1 MQGITPTLMT
11 DQYLKALGIP
21 ALNEMQTAT
30 IKAAE
35 KQKEIILLS
44 PTGSGKT
51 LAYLLSLIP
60 RLQTNAS
67 GIQALI
73 IAPSR
78 ELVLQI
84 EQVLKAMSTGFK
96 VNSFYGGHSLR
107 TELNNLG
114 NPPAIAIGTPGRLL
128 DLMTK
133 ESFET
138 KSIKHLIL
146 DEFDKSLEM
155 GFGGEMSNIIEHLPS
170 ITTRFL
176 TSATQAIKVPPFLKL
191 KEPYTLDFSVRYENK
206 ESKLDQKMVVAEGND
221 KLEALYKLLCMAG
234 DEKSL
239 IFCNHREA
247 VDRISELLTAR
258 GIDHRTYHGKHEQD
272 EREKVLAQFRNGSI
286 NVLLAT
292 DLAARGLDIAEIDNV
307 IHYQLP
313 QTQEAFV
320 HRNGRTA
327 RMNASGTSYLMM
339 LKSEK
344 LPKYIAFK
352 PKLVTVPENPQSPP
366 ATAWATLEFSAGKKD
381 KINKVDIV
389 GLLFKKG
396 LLEKGDIGLIEVT
409 DKAAFAA
416 VNREKAVKT
425 ALKIQGEKIKK
436 VKIRTSVL

>member
-1 MQGITPTLMT
+1 MT
-11 DQYLKALGIP
+11 DNYLKALGIP

-30 IKAAE
+30 IKSAE

-51 LAYLLSLIP
+51 LAYLLSLLP
-60 RLQTNAS
+60 RLQPNVH

-84 EQVLKAMSTGFK
+84 EQVLKGMGTGFK

-107 TELNNLG
+107 TELNNLA

-138 KSIKHLIL
+138 KSIRHLIL

-191 KEPYTLDFSVRYENK
+191 KEPYTLDFTVRYENK

-234 DEKSL
+234 NQKSL

-286 NVLLAT
+286 HVLLAT

-313 QTQEAFV
+313 QTHEAFV

-352 PKLVTVPENPQSPP
+352 PKLVNVPESPQAPP
-366 ATAWATLEFSAGKKD
+366 ATVWATLEFSAGKKD

-396 LLEKGDIGLIEVT
+396 LLEKGDIGLIEVS

-436 VKIRTSVL
+436 IKIRASVL

>member
-84 EQVLKAMSTGFK
+84 EQVLKAMGTGFK

-344 LPKYIAFK
+344 LPKYIAIK
-352 PKLVTVPENPQSPP
+352 PKQVTVPESPQSPP

-436 VKIRTSVL
+436 VKIRISVL